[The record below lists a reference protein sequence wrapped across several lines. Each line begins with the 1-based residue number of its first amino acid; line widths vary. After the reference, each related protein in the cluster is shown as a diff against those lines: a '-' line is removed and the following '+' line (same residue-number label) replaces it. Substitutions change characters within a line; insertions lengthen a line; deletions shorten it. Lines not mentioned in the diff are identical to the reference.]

1 MSSKSHLFV
10 ALELVELQTVSAV
23 AWKEFYSS
31 TSNALVGAQK
41 VLKDF
46 NGVIPRTVEELKT
59 IDGIGQYTA
68 GAISSIAFNKVEP
81 LVDGNVIRVLSRL
94 YALKESVGQMLGSVL
109 LSLSDQPDILTCV
122 FPLTGSSPMEKVS
135 WAIAAKLVD
144 IESPGDFN
152 QVTSLHQ
159 ISTHQTS

>member
-1 MSSKSHLFV
+1 M
-10 ALELVELQTVSAV
+10 
-23 AWKEFYSS
+23 
-31 TSNALVGAQK
+31 
-41 VLKDF
+41 
-46 NGVIPRTVEELKT
+46 VEELKT

-94 YALKESVGQMLGSVL
+94 YVLKESVGEVL
-109 LSLSDQPDILTCV
+109 SHAFSSCNADLKTCCLR
-122 FPLTGSSPMEKVS
+122 FMTGSGPMEKVS

-159 ISTHQTS
+159 ISTRQTSNL

>member
-1 MSSKSHLFV
+1 M
-10 ALELVELQTVSAV
+10 SAV
-23 AWKEFYSS
+23 VWETFSLINIFAV
-31 TSNALVGAQK
+31 VGAQK

-46 NGVIPRTVEELKT
+46 NGVIPQTVEELKT

-94 YALKESVGQMLGSVL
+94 YALKESVGQCSATSSYCAMQNKK
-109 LSLSDQPDILTCV
+109 LSATYSHFLYSLP
-122 FPLTGSSPMEKVS
+122 GSSSMEKVS

-144 IESPGDFN
+144 NESPGDFN
-152 QVTSLHQ
+152 QVTSPHNRTL
-159 ISTHQTS
+159 